1 MLFIAMTD
9 LLQFLEQS
17 SLAVTI
23 RQSSWLYPFLEIIH
37 ITGII
42 LLVGAAFLFDLR
54 LLGSSKHIPIVDL
67 NKHLLPWS
75 LRGLLLV
82 IPSGILLFSTNAAAL
97 GFDPVFWLKMSLL
110 ILAACNAFIFHKIA
124 SRTEVGVYASPP
136 VAAKVMAAISILLWI
151 AIISC
156 GRLLAY

>member
-1 MLFIAMTD
+1 MIAIDD

-17 SLAVTI
+17 SWAVAI

-37 ITGII
+37 ITGIV

-54 LLGSSKHIPIVDL
+54 LLGSSKHIPINDL
-67 NKHLLPWS
+67 NRHLLPWS
-75 LRGLLLV
+75 LRGLFLV
-82 IPSGILLFSTNAAAL
+82 IPSGILLFSTNAGAL
-97 GFDPVFWLKMSLL
+97 GYDPVFWLKMSLL
-110 ILAACNAFIFHKIA
+110 VLAASNAFMFHKVA
-124 SRTEVGVYASPP
+124 SRSQTGDKASPP
-136 VAAKVMAAISILLWI
+136 VAAKVMAVISIFLWV